1 MVTDLERLSK
11 ALSDD
16 TPEKL
21 AERAISQNADKIARA
36 LETNGVY
43 EDAKLGLRISA
54 NNGRAGH

>member
-21 AERAISQNADKIARA
+21 AERAISQNADKIARS

>member
-1 MVTDLERLSK
+1 MVTDLGRLSK

-54 NNGRAGH
+54 NNGRAGQ

>member
-16 TPEKL
+16 TPEKF

-36 LETNGVY
+36 LETTGVY

>member
-21 AERAISQNADKIARA
+21 AERAIRERADEIAHA
-36 LETNGVY
+36 LETTGVF

-54 NNGRAGH
+54 DRAGAGK

>member
-1 MVTDLERLSK
+1 VVTDLERLSK

-21 AERAISQNADKIARA
+21 AERAISENADEIAHA
-36 LETNGVY
+36 LETTGVY

-54 NNGRAGH
+54 DTAAAGR